1 MSTVINTN
9 IMSLIAQRNTE
20 NTQNSL
26 TTSIQRL
33 SSGLRI
39 NTAKDDAAGLAIADR
54 FTSQINGTN
63 QAVLNANNGTSL
75 AQVTDGA
82 LSSASSMLQRIREL
96 AVESA
101 NSTNSASDRQSL
113 NQEVSQLVSQLD
125 NIATQTQFN
134 GQNLLDGTFGTAQ
147 FQVGANSGQVIVATT
162 ANVRTNSYGNNQA
175 IGSGPAASNTGSNG
189 VVGGTL
195 AINGSLGSKNI
206 TIAANETAQTAVA
219 DINLQS
225 SVTGVTATA
234 QTEVDLSFAAA
245 GSYSLNLTSNNA
257 TATTLT
263 FNLSGTSGAN
273 GLSSAISSINAQS
286 SKTGVVATLDSAGTG
301 ILLTNSTGN
310 DITIAGPTGNTNA
323 GTVTVQ
329 KQFSDTS
336 GTLQNAGAA
345 ITIAT
350 GATTS
355 ATSSGYVELDSSQGF
370 SATPTTTTLFNAAST
385 NSTLKE
391 VANIDV
397 SSVTGAND
405 ALKTVDA
412 ALNYIDSQRASL
424 GALESR
430 FSTTVNNLQTSNV
443 NLQASLSGIQ
453 DADFASE
460 TANLSRAQIL
470 QQAGMAMVAQ
480 ANQIPQAVLS
490 LLKNA

>member
-1 MSTVINTN
+1 MSSVVNTN
-9 IMSLIAQRNTE
+9 IMSLIAQRNAS
-20 NTQNSL
+20 NTQSAL
-26 TTSIQRL
+26 QTSIQRW

-39 NTAKDDAAGLAIADR
+39 NSAKDDAAGLAIADR

-75 AQVTDGA
+75 AQTADGA

-147 FQVGANSGQVIVATT
+147 FQVGANAGQTIVAAT
-162 ANVRTNSYGNNQA
+162 ANIRTSNYGNNQA
-175 IGSGPAASNTGSNG
+175 TGSGPAASATAAGTNG
-189 VVGGTL
+189 VTAGTL
-195 AINGSLGSKNI
+195 AVNGSLGSKSI
-206 TIAANETAQTAVA
+206 TVTANETALTLAA
-219 DINLQS
+219 AINDQS
-225 SVTGVTATA
+225 ANTGVSATA

-245 GSYSLNLTSNNA
+245 GTYSLSLGSNNA
-257 TATTLT
+257 TAQTLN
-263 FNLSGTSGAN
+263 FSISATSGAT
-273 GLSSAISSINAQS
+273 GLSNAISAVNAQT

-301 ILLTNSTGN
+301 IVLTNNTGN
-310 DITIAGPTGNTNA
+310 DITVSGPTGNTNA

-329 KQFSDTS
+329 RLYQDTA
-336 GTLQNAGAA
+336 GAVQNAGASQ
-345 ITIAT
+345 TIAT
-350 GATTS
+350 GATTAVTS
-355 ATSSGYVELDSSQGF
+355 AGYLELDSAQGF
-370 SATPTTTTLFNAAST
+370 SVTPTTTNAFNAAST
-385 NSTLKE
+385 NSTLKQ

-397 SSVTGAND
+397 STLTGAND
-405 ALKTVDA
+405 ALKTVDS
-412 ALNYIDSQRASL
+412 ALNYIDSQRAAL

-430 FSTTVNNLQTSNV
+430 FSTTVNNLQTSSV
-443 NLQASLSGIQ
+443 NLSSSLSGIQ

-480 ANQIPQAVLS
+480 ANQIPQGVLA
-490 LLKNA
+490 LLK